1 MKTRDVNR
9 ILRETEYKRISG
21 RESELKAAEY
31 LKAECEKLGA
41 KAWLEPFAT
50 QLTDMKE
57 AHLYADGKEIPC
69 EGFNLCGSGEI
80 EAPLYYMP
88 NKDKVSLAG
97 AKGKIVMLDQPGMQ
111 YFLYQDLLKAGAVGF
126 ITRCGDVNYR
136 DRDIA
141 RNELRPYVSNGNKIL
156 GVTINVKDQVEMIR
170 KNTQNVKLVVKQD
183 EFMGESRDVVA
194 EVPGQTDEW
203 IVVTAHYDTT
213 FLSVGSYDN
222 MTGCIA
228 MLAML
233 EAALETAPNRY
244 GVRFV
249 FCGSEERGLLGS
261 KAYVAA
267 HESELDKIALNI
279 NIDMV
284 GTILGK
290 FIACVS
296 AEDKL
301 VSYIEY
307 FASEMGWGIEA
318 RSGVY
323 SSDSTP
329 FADKG
334 VPALSFARLA
344 GGSVAPIHN
353 RYDTPAVLSAEQILK
368 DSAFMAAF
376 LGRMANSVMCPVGRE
391 IPQSVKDELDKYLNR
406 KR

>member
-9 ILRETEYKRISG
+9 ILKETEYKRLGG

-31 LKAECEKLGA
+31 LKAECEKLGV
-41 KAWLEPFAT
+41 KAWIEPFAT
-50 QLTDMKE
+50 EMADMEE

-88 NKDKVSLAG
+88 CKDAVSLAG
-97 AKGKIVMLDQPGMQ
+97 AKGKVVMLDQPGMQ

-141 RNELRPYVSNGNKIL
+141 RNELRPYVSNGKKML
-156 GVTINVKDQVEMIR
+156 AVTINVKDQVTLV
-170 KNTQNVKLVVKQD
+170 KNKVQNVKLVVK
-183 EFMGESRDVVA
+183 EKEYKGESRNVVA
-194 EVPGQTDEW
+194 EIPGQLDQW

-228 MLAML
+228 MLDMMEAM
-233 EAALETAPNRY
+233 AETAPNRY

-267 HESELDKIALNI
+267 HKDELDKIALNI

-290 FIACVS
+290 FIARVS
-296 AEDKL
+296 AEEKL

-307 FASEMGWGIEA
+307 FAAEMGWPIEA

-329 FADKG
+329 FADAG

-353 RYDTPAVLSAEQILK
+353 RYDTPVVLSAEQQLK
-368 DSAFMAAF
+368 DSAFMSAF
-376 LGRMANSVMCPVGRE
+376 LGRMANSVKCPVGRE
-391 IPQSVKDELDKYLNR
+391 IPQSVKDELDKYLSR

>member
-1 MKTRDVNR
+1 MKARDVNR
-9 ILRETEYKRISG
+9 ILKETEYKRLGG
-21 RESELKAAEY
+21 RDSELKAAEY
-31 LKAECEKLGA
+31 LKAECEKLGV
-41 KAWLEPFAT
+41 KAWIEPFAT
-50 QLTDMKE
+50 EMADMEE
-57 AHLYADGKEIPC
+57 AHLYADGREIPC

-88 NKDKVSLAG
+88 NKDAVSLAG
-97 AKGKIVMLDQPGMQ
+97 AKGKVVMLDQAGMQ

-126 ITRCGDVNYR
+126 ITRSGDVNYR

-156 GVTINVKDQVEMIR
+156 AVTINVKDQVALV
-170 KNTQNVKLVVKQD
+170 KNKTQNVKLVVK
-183 EFMGESRDVVA
+183 EKEYKGESRNVVA
-194 EVPGQTDEW
+194 EIPGELDQW
-203 IVVTAHYDTT
+203 IVVSAHYDTT

-228 MLAML
+228 MLDMMEAMK
-233 EAALETAPNRY
+233 ETAPNRY
-244 GVRFV
+244 GIRFV

-267 HESELDKIALNI
+267 HKAELDKIALNI

-290 FIACVS
+290 FIARVS
-296 AEDKL
+296 AEEKL

-307 FASEMGWGIEA
+307 FAAEMGWPIEA
-318 RSGVY
+318 KSGVY

-329 FADKG
+329 FADAG

-353 RYDTPAVLSAEQILK
+353 RYDTPAVLSAEQQLK
-368 DSAFMAAF
+368 DSAFMSAF
-376 LGRMANSVMCPVGRE
+376 LGRMANSVVCPVGRE
-391 IPQSVKDELDKYLNR
+391 IPQSVRDELDRYLSK

>member
-9 ILRETEYKRISG
+9 ILKETEYKRLGG
-21 RESELKAAEY
+21 RDSELKAAEY
-31 LKAECEKLGA
+31 LKAECEKLGV
-41 KAWLEPFAT
+41 KAWIEPFAT
-50 QLTDMKE
+50 EMADMEE
-57 AHLYADGKEIPC
+57 AHLYADGREIPC

-88 NKDKVSLAG
+88 NKDAVSLAG
-97 AKGKIVMLDQPGMQ
+97 VKGKVVMLDQAGMQ

-141 RNELRPYVSNGNKIL
+141 RNELRPYVSNGNKML
-156 GVTINVKDQVEMIR
+156 AVTINVKDQVALV
-170 KNTQNVKLVVKQD
+170 KNKTQNVKLVVK
-183 EFMGESRDVVA
+183 EKEYKGESRNVVA
-194 EVPGQTDEW
+194 EIPGELDQW
-203 IVVTAHYDTT
+203 IVVSAHYDTT

-228 MLAML
+228 MLDMMEAMK
-233 EAALETAPNRY
+233 ETAPNRY
-244 GVRFV
+244 GIRFV

-267 HESELDKIALNI
+267 HKAELDKIALNI

-290 FIACVS
+290 FIARVS
-296 AEDKL
+296 AEEKL

-307 FASEMGWGIEA
+307 FASEMGWPIEA
-318 RSGVY
+318 KSGVY

-329 FADKG
+329 FADAG

-353 RYDTPAVLSAEQILK
+353 RYDTPAVLSAEQQLK
-368 DSAFMAAF
+368 DSAFMSAF
-376 LGRMANSVMCPVGRE
+376 LGRMANSVVCPVGRE
-391 IPQSVKDELDKYLNR
+391 IPQSVRDELDRYLSK